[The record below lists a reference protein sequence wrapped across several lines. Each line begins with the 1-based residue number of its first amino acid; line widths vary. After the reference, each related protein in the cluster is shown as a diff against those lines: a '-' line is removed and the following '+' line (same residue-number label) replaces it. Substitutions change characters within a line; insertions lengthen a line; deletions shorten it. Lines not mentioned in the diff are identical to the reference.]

1 MLLLLFTLQ
10 CAKRAHCDFGLYV
23 GAGPDNY
30 NILPS
35 LSNEAVAM
43 KMYLNKTYSSLQLD
57 SMEVWMQVRL
67 GMGTGHICCH

>member
-1 MLLLLFTLQ
+1 M
-10 CAKRAHCDFGLYV
+10 
-23 GAGPDNY
+23 GAGPDNHAH
-30 NILPS
+30 LPL

-67 GMGTGHICCH
+67 RMGNGKRIGMAFKDIVRKFQSCNCYGKGI